1 MEKISTHVAE
11 TPHPPETL
19 YRLWAAPMTWASWD
33 PDVAEVQFSG
43 EAILGASG
51 WMRPSSGPATTFEIV
66 ALETDRL
73 LTTTSR
79 MPGAKLLFEHRAEP
93 LDSSTRVTVT
103 IGVDGPLRWLWR
115 RVLGK
120 SFAGAAERNVRGLI
134 DYLDAA

>member
-93 LDSSTRVTVT
+93 LDASTRVTVT
-103 IGVDGPLRWLWR
+103 IGVDGPLRWFLSTALENWT
-115 RVLGK
+115 V
-120 SFAGAAERNVRGLI
+120 AALEK
-134 DYLDAA
+134 

>member
-11 TPHPPETL
+11 TPHPSETL

-33 PDVAEVQFSG
+33 PDVTEVQFSG

-93 LDSSTRVTVT
+93 LDASTRVTVT
-103 IGVDGPLRWLWR
+103 IGVDGPLRWFWR